1 MFRYLIEDFL
11 LEYHQNIEPECFELK
26 GKRVFLKE
34 KEKLELILEVSNL
47 LKRRI
52 PYERR
57 NYSKRTRVQT
67 IINEETKK
75 LGQYLRKKEIYPDLN
90 FYSTRAF

>member
-11 LEYHQNIEPECFELK
+11 LEYHQNLEPECFELK

-34 KEKLELILEVSNL
+34 KEKLKLILEVSNL

-57 NYSKRTRVQT
+57 NYSKTVKINT
-67 IINEETKK
+67 ILQEETLK
-75 LGQYLRKKEIYPDLN
+75 LAKFLRGKNEIFEPI
-90 FYSTRAF
+90 SI